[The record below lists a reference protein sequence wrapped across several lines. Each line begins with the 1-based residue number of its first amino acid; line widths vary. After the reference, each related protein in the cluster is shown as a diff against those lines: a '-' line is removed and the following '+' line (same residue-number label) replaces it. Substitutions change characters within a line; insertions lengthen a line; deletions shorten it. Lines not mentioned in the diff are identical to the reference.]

1 MNDPAA
7 LRAAWNETRSRV
19 IHDELYDKGLEQRRA
34 MFGSRGAE
42 DQVEHT
48 SDINDKLQDFVTRT
62 CFGDIWQRQGL
73 SIADRSKITI
83 AMLLATGKPHETRVH
98 MRGGIENGLSVKE
111 IREIVLH
118 SMLYCG
124 IPSAVEG
131 MRALEEIIAEQGLS
145 IQIDDESKAAGV
157 TA

>member
-1 MNDPAA
+1 M
-7 LRAAWNETRSRV
+7 
-19 IHDELYDKGLEQRRA
+19 IHDELYDIGLEQRRK
-34 MFGSRGAE
+34 MFGPRGAE

-62 CFGDIWQRQGL
+62 CFGDLWQRPGL
-73 SIADRSKITI
+73 STGDRSKITI

-98 MRGGIENGLSVKE
+98 IRGGIANGLSVHE

-124 IPSAVEG
+124 IPTAVDG
-131 MRALEEIIAEQGLS
+131 LRALDEIRLELGLPS
-145 IQIDDESKAAGV
+145 QIDDESKTAGV
-157 TA
+157 TVER